1 MTMAA
6 MKKSNGRRRK
16 QHELRVS
23 EDLLKEMGVRLVS
36 IDRPGYSLSDFN
48 QKQTY
53 KSAAGGI
60 AQIADALELGE
71 KFWLL
76 GYSGGGPYC
85 WAAARFIPERLA
97 GIAMWAPVGNYG
109 WKDIS
114 KTERKDVMR
123 QIKPGSRRWI
133 RLVKMVPQC
142 MLYAYIH
149 YILVPVMGNNWVEL
163 LLKVLSPPDVSN
175 LNLQVSRDLIERDS
189 IEPAKQKGKGVAH
202 DWLLLTHDWGFELS
216 EMLQVY
222 QGPLH
227 IFHGDLHWVVPLF
240 FQQCINKL
248 LPGLMHLHIL
258 NGEGHYSA
266 FHFNDR
272 THCIT
277 LDSLFGNAEVNTD

>member
-6 MKKSNGRRRK
+6 MKKSMEEEESSMNFVMLADGRRIAYEEKGVEKRMAK
-16 QHELRVS
+16 QSFSSVTWCP
-23 EDLLKEMGVRLVS
+23 LLSHR
-36 IDRPGYSLSDFN
+36 RHACLSDFN

-53 KSAAGGI
+53 KSAAGDI

-123 QIKPGSRRWI
+123 RIKP
-133 RLVKMVPQC
+133 
-142 MLYAYIH
+142 
-149 YILVPVMGNNWVEL
+149 
-163 LLKVLSPPDVSN
+163 VLSPPDVSN

-189 IEPAKQKGKGVAH
+189 IELAKQKGKGVAQ

-227 IFHGDLHWVVPLF
+227 IFHGDLDWVVPLF

-248 LPGLMHLHIL
+248 LPDLMHLHIL
-258 NGEGHYSA
+258 NG
-266 FHFNDR
+266 
-272 THCIT
+272 
-277 LDSLFGNAEVNTD
+277 